1 MKKISCGTS
10 MLRRVI
16 RIYNSA
22 PAAPAGNPPHSPRLT
37 HDRCLLHF
45 RVSGKPPPR
54 VLLPILGTVAFTF
67 ATYLTIGLSLSV
79 LPGFVH
85 DKLGFGA
92 MLAGLAISMQ
102 YVATLISRPHAG
114 RMADARGPKRTV
126 QTGLTMCAVSGAL
139 LLIGA
144 LAAGRPALSLGL
156 VLLARLALGC
166 AESCVGTGSI
176 AWGMGQV
183 GHEHT
188 ARVISWNGVATYG
201 ALAAGAPLGVLLQRQ
216 FGFAAIG
223 ILTLL
228 LMLAAL
234 PLARLK
240 RATPVSAGERSPFRT
255 VAARV
260 MPYGV
265 GLALGSIGFGCIATF
280 ITLFYAARGW
290 NGAALALSVFGMMFV
305 GVRFVFGR
313 TINWLGGYRVAM
325 ASLAIEATG
334 LLTLWLASDVRMAGA
349 GAAVAGLG
357 FSLVFPA
364 LGVEAVQRVPA
375 HSRGSALGVFSV
387 FLDVAMAIA
396 GPIGG
401 WIAAGMSYGAIYGF
415 AAVAAMLAIGLT
427 LTLQARATGS
437 LA

>member
-1 MKKISCGTS
+1 MTDASCVS
-10 MLRRVI
+10 AVAESRR
-16 RIYNSA
+16 
-22 PAAPAGNPPHSPRLT
+22 PG
-37 HDRCLLHF
+37 
-45 RVSGKPPPR
+45 
-54 VLLPILGTVAFTF
+54 VLLPILSTVAFTF
-67 ATYLTIGLSLSV
+67 ATYLTIGLSLAV

-85 DKLGFGA
+85 SNLGFGA
-92 MLAGLAISMQ
+92 MLAGLAISVQ

-114 RMADARGPKRTV
+114 RMADAQGPKRTV
-126 QTGLTMCAVSGAL
+126 LTGLAMCAVSGAL

-144 LAAGRPALSLGL
+144 ITAYRPALSLGL
-156 VLLARLALGC
+156 ILLARLALGC

-223 ILTLL
+223 MLTLA
-228 LMLAAL
+228 LMLAVL

-240 RATPVSAGERSPFRT
+240 RATVVAAGERVPFRT
-255 VAARV
+255 VATRV
-260 MPYGV
+260 VPYGV

-290 NGAALALSVFGMMFV
+290 NGAALALSVFGVMFV

-325 ASLAIEATG
+325 ASLAIEAIG
-334 LLTLWLASDVRMAGA
+334 MLTLCLASDMHMAGV

-364 LGVEAVQRVPA
+364 LGVEAVHRVA
-375 HSRGSALGVFSV
+375 EHSRGSALGVFSV
-387 FLDVAMAIA
+387 FLDVAMAVA

-401 WIAAGMSYGAIYGF
+401 WIASGMSYGAIYGF
-415 AAVAAMLAIGLT
+415 AAVAAMLAIVLT
-427 LTLQARATGS
+427 LVLQKRATS
-437 LA
+437 SAT

>member
-1 MKKISCGTS
+1 MTDASCVS
-10 MLRRVI
+10 AIAESRR
-16 RIYNSA
+16 
-22 PAAPAGNPPHSPRLT
+22 PA
-37 HDRCLLHF
+37 
-45 RVSGKPPPR
+45 
-54 VLLPILGTVAFTF
+54 VLLPILSTVAFTF
-67 ATYLTIGLSLSV
+67 ATYLTIGLSLAV

-85 DKLGFGA
+85 NSLGFGA

-114 RMADARGPKRTV
+114 RMADALGPKHTV
-126 QTGLTMCAVSGAL
+126 LTGLAMCAVSGTL

-144 LAAGRPALSLGL
+144 LAVGRPALSLGL
-156 VLLARLALGC
+156 ILLARLALGC

-201 ALAAGAPLGVLLQRQ
+201 ALAAGAPLGVLLQHQ
-216 FGFAAIG
+216 FGFASIG
-223 ILTLL
+223 LLTVA

-240 RATPVSAGERSPFRT
+240 RATAVAVGERSPFRT

-260 MPYGV
+260 VPYGV

-290 NGAALALSVFGMMFV
+290 DGAALTLSVFGVMFV

-325 ASLAIEATG
+325 ASLAIEVIG
-334 LLTLWLASDVRMAGA
+334 LITLWLASDVHMAGV
-349 GAAVAGLG
+349 GAAIAGLG

-364 LGVEAVQRVPA
+364 LGVEAVHRVPE

-387 FLDVAMAIA
+387 FMDVAMAIA
-396 GPIGG
+396 GPVGG
-401 WIAAGMSYGAIYGF
+401 WIAGGMSYGAIYGF
-415 AAVAAMLAIGLT
+415 AAVAAMLAVGLT
-427 LTLQARATGS
+427 MSLKMQASDTIH
-437 LA
+437 